1 MLSTSDLFMT
11 TDQKE
16 STRAV
21 QLEETNSLTT
31 LRSSLKEIVT
41 ASWFERLIVGV
52 IVLNAITLGLETSA
66 SVQASMGTLLQ
77 VLDAIILTIFVVEI
91 AARMIAFGGAFWR
104 DPWSIFDFVVVAIT
118 LLPATGNLSILR
130 ALRIIRALR
139 LVSALPSV
147 RRVVGGLLAAIPSM
161 GSVILLLLLV
171 NYIFALMGTKL
182 FAAEFPEHF
191 GTIGA
196 SFFTFFQIMTLEGWA
211 GEIVRPVMEKYPAAW
226 LLFIPYIIFVVFAV
240 LNLFIG
246 IIVDAMQS
254 QAEAEREEIME
265 ASEDEHKTLILEVGA
280 LRAELAAMRAET
292 NDMLSKLA
300 DRGR

>member
-1 MLSTSDLFMT
+1 MGL
-11 TDQKE
+11 
-16 STRAV
+16 
-21 QLEETNSLTT
+21 
-31 LRSSLKEIVT
+31 
-41 ASWFERLIVGV
+41 

-66 SVQASMGTLLQ
+66 SVMASMGTLLGI
-77 VLDAIILTIFVVEI
+77 LDTVILVIFVVEI
-91 AARMIAFGGAFWR
+91 VARMIVFGGRFWR
-104 DPWSIFDFVVVAIT
+104 DPWSVFDFLVVAIT
-118 LLPATGNLSILR
+118 LMPATGNLSILR

-171 NYIFALMGTKL
+171 NYIFAVMGTKL

-211 GEIVRPVMEKYPAAW
+211 GEVVRPVMETYPMAW
-226 LLFIPYIIFVVFAV
+226 LLFIPYIVFVVFAV

-246 IIVDAMQS
+246 IIVDAMQN
-254 QAEAEREEIME
+254 QA
-265 ASEDEHKTLILEVGA
+265 D
-280 LRAELAAMRAET
+280 AET
-292 NDMLSKLA
+292 
-300 DRGR
+300 